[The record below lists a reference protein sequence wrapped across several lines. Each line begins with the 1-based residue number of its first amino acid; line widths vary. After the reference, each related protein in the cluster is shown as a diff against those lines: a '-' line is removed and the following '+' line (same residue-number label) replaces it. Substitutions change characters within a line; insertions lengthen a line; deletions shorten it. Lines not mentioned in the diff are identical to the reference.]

1 MNIRLGAEKPG
12 MMSHTK
18 VVLRALVGGRKKT
31 WIGPGANRAGKR
43 NSGYQSER
51 PMAFQRNASDI
62 WR

>member
-1 MNIRLGAEKPG
+1 MNIRLGTEKPG

-31 WIGPGANRAGKR
+31 WIGPGA
-43 NSGYQSER
+43 
-51 PMAFQRNASDI
+51 MAFQRNASDI

>member
-31 WIGPGANRAGKR
+31 WIGPGANRAASATADISPNVR
-43 NSGYQSER
+43 WRS
-51 PMAFQRNASDI
+51 RNASDI